1 MKYAIAY
8 TFKSFAIIEAENKA
22 SAVEL
27 LNRMNLA
34 QISEISDGDMI
45 FINSIEEDKDE

>member
-8 TFKSFAIIEAENKA
+8 TFRSFAIIEAENKA

-34 QISEISDGDMI
+34 QIEEHSEGDML
-45 FINSIEEDKDE
+45 FIDSIEEDKDE